1 MSVLRGAPPWA
12 VAARDLFLVAMAIF
26 VFNIAIGILNGADA
40 VEFDRNQLLT
50 HVHAGT
56 IGWLTLTI
64 VATSFLL
71 FRVADRRLMLA
82 LAILVPLYV
91 AAFYTGSFALRAIG
105 GTLLLLAIAWLLV
118 WVWRQ
123 FLAGERSLPRL
134 AFVLGLTS
142 FGYGAVIGVLIQVS
156 FALGVAI
163 LPGDFIGAHASA
175 MTFGYLVLVS
185 FGLIEWR
192 LLGTRG
198 LPKAGL
204 VQVLAL
210 FIGGLVISVGLLA
223 GATQAAGGI
232 YLLTQLVAVVLFI
245 VRIWPRSLRIGWL
258 EANPIR
264 HVGAASIWVV
274 GALILFMYLVF
285 KFITAADPSDPSAFP
300 LNVLIASDH
309 AVYIGVITNIML
321 GLISLLVLDE
331 AARRSWI
338 GHVIF
343 WGVNLG
349 LLVFVIGLIV
359 DTAEIKRIGAPVM
372 GLTLYVALAI
382 LAMRARSASMASA
395 ESELAEPA

>member
-1 MSVLRGAPPWA
+1 MSVLRGAPSWA
-12 VAARDLFLVAMAIF
+12 VAARDLFLVAMGVFI
-26 VFNIAIGILNGADA
+26 FNIAIGILNGSD
-40 VEFDRNQLLT
+40 VVNFDRNQILT

-64 VATSFLL
+64 VASSFIL
-71 FRVADRRLMLA
+71 FRAADRRLVLT

-91 AAFYTGSFALRAIG
+91 AAFYTGNFALRAIG
-105 GTLLLLAIAWLLV
+105 GTLLLIAIGWLLV

-123 FLAGERSLPRL
+123 FLAGERTLPRL
-134 AFVLGLTS
+134 AVTLGLSS
-142 FGYGAVIGVLIQVS
+142 FGYGALVGVLLQIA
-156 FALGVAI
+156 FATGKTI
-163 LPGDFIGAHASA
+163 LPGDVIGAHASA

-192 LLGTRG
+192 LLGTRD
-198 LPKAGL
+198 LPRAGL

-210 FIGGLVISVGLLA
+210 FIGGFVISVGLLA
-223 GATQAAGGI
+223 GAAQAAGGI
-232 YLLTQLVAVVLFI
+232 YLVTQLISVVLFI
-245 VRIWPRSLRIGWL
+245 VRIWPRSLRVGWL
-258 EANPIR
+258 DANPIR

-285 KFITAADPSDPSAFP
+285 SFITSANPNDPSSLPV
-300 LNVLIASDH
+300 NVLIASDH
-309 AVYIGVITNIML
+309 SVYIGVITNIML
-321 GLISLLVLDE
+321 GLLSFLVLD
-331 AARRSWI
+331 AATRRSWA

-382 LAMRARSASMASA
+382 LARSAWSANLASA
-395 ESELAEPA
+395 DTELAEPV